1 MLGKNL
7 RKLGAKRV
15 FNLGILTTGT
25 CSVLFGVLDRIPSGK
40 LFIGI
45 SIVVRSVE
53 AVGNS
58 GFLTGKHIL
67 HILEI
72 ERSYLKRILSF
83 SAIFSMIAK
92 EFPDRV
98 ATMFATLEAFF
109 GLGLIFGP
117 SIGGILYQ
125 AGGYT
130 LPFVVLGSI
139 LICVACVTFFVL
151 PGRLNEL
158 LQGRIYLM
166 LYTSESKSKS
176 YEEKDSVFSVCSA
189 IERPNGC
196 EFCFYYKS

>member
-1 MLGKNL
+1 MGNCSLASQLSSG
-7 RKLGAKRV
+7 RSKLLVTRDSLQVKHS
-15 FNLGILTTGT
+15 IL
-25 CSVLFGVLDRIPSGK
+25 K
-40 LFIGI
+40 
-45 SIVVRSVE
+45 
-53 AVGNS
+53 
-58 GFLTGKHIL
+58 
-67 HILEI
+67 I
-72 ERSYLKRILSF
+72 ERSYLKRILPF

-151 PGRLNEL
+151 PGMLIAL

-166 LYTSESKSKS
+166 YASESKSKS
-176 YEEKDSVFSVCSA
+176 CEEKDSVFLVCSA

>member
-1 MLGKNL
+1 M
-7 RKLGAKRV
+7 
-15 FNLGILTTGT
+15 
-25 CSVLFGVLDRIPSGK
+25 LFGVLDRIPSGK

-67 HILEI
+67 HILKI
-72 ERSYLKRILSF
+72 ERSYLKRILPF

-151 PGRLNEL
+151 PGMLIAL
-158 LQGRIYLM
+158 LQRRINLLQIVYCRHLRANQKAARKKM
-166 LYTSESKSKS
+166 QSL
-176 YEEKDSVFSVCSA
+176 
-189 IERPNGC
+189 
-196 EFCFYYKS
+196 